1 MSWRRSIRWIFPPNG
16 PVLALS
22 VVLLYGALVFVHL
35 RNFGGDPSAFIAAGD
50 QYVDAAKLPSPI
62 LIKHKSA
69 GYDGEFYYRLALDP
83 FTGKR
88 TADGITL
95 DNPATRGARIG
106 YPLLAWAASLGH
118 PAFLPWAMIAL
129 NLAGL
134 AAITLLA
141 TGLATSHGLPAWRG
155 IIVPLYPGFTLTL
168 VRDTTEIVA
177 TAAALAALACAMRQR
192 YWLAAAMLSCA
203 VITRET
209 TLFYLAGFGIVALFR
224 SLRQRRWSR
233 QLVPLAIPAIV
244 FGVWQTFIA
253 WYWGASSYSGTS
265 QNLGVPL
272 EGFIQY
278 IAGEWR
284 QLLIV
289 PRTPLFRLH
298 LYYFATATF
307 VAAMIALSA
316 AVIARRQSDPGLTAT
331 WGLYVALVVCL
342 TTAIWVQPYDYM
354 RACTDCA
361 VVSAILIALS
371 RQTWP
376 SVTALLMVIPLWRA
390 SFWFLKLYDV

>member
-1 MSWRRSIRWIFPPNG
+1 
-16 PVLALS
+16 
-22 VVLLYGALVFVHL
+22 
-35 RNFGGDPSAFIAAGD
+35 
-50 QYVDAAKLPSPI
+50 
-62 LIKHKSA
+62 
-69 GYDGEFYYRLALDP
+69 
-83 FTGKR
+83 
-88 TADGITL
+88 
-95 DNPATRGARIG
+95 
-106 YPLLAWAASLGH
+106 
-118 PAFLPWAMIAL
+118 
-129 NLAGL
+129 
-134 AAITLLA
+134 
-141 TGLATSHGLPAWRG
+141 
-155 IIVPLYPGFTLTL
+155 

-192 YWLAAAMLSCA
+192 YWLAAALLSCA